1 MVSRNAYRLVYD
13 TEIPAQLR
21 AIERKYHSL
30 IRTTIED
37 QLRFEPAVETQ
48 NRKPLSRP
56 QTLDGR
62 WELRFGM
69 QNRFRV
75 LHRVHEDKREVYILA
90 IGVKIRNRL
99 YVGGEEYE
107 L

>member
-1 MVSRNAYRLVYD
+1 MVSRDAYRLVYD
-13 TEIPAQLR
+13 TEIPVQLR

-37 QLRFEPAVETQ
+37 QLRFEPAIETQ
-48 NRKPLSRP
+48 NRKPLPRP
-56 QTLDGR
+56 QTPDGR

-75 LHRVHEDKREVYILA
+75 FYRVHEDTREVYILA
-90 IGVKIRNRL
+90 IGVKVRNRL
-99 YVGGEEYE
+99 YVGGEEFE